1 MKKNLLLYGV
11 FLGALSLSFC
21 SGNAKNKEMTDNG
34 MSMESANEVIRYC
47 DTSLKVLKDLI
58 NGDSIKAILGYI
70 DKTEGTDMPLL
81 FHNRL
86 YMKDRAYLKDNYT
99 IANKIRKEELLLSI
113 ALSEYKQVIF
123 DILTPTVESAKTVLP
138 SVQKDKK

>member
-1 MKKNLLLYGV
+1 MAS
-11 FLGALSLSFC
+11 FLGALSLSSC

-34 MSMESANEVIRYC
+34 MSMESANEVIRYY

-58 NGDSIKAILGYI
+58 NEDSIKAILDYI
-70 DKTEGTDMPLL
+70 EQRVQICSLL

>member
-1 MKKNLLLYGV
+1 MAS
-11 FLGALSLSFC
+11 FLGALSLSSC

-70 DKTEGTDMPLL
+70 DKTEGTDMLPIVPQPA
-81 FHNRL
+81 L
-86 YMKDRAYLKDNYT
+86 YAR
-99 IANKIRKEELLLSI
+99 IEPI
-113 ALSEYKQVIF
+113 
-123 DILTPTVESAKTVLP
+123 
-138 SVQKDKK
+138 

>member
-47 DTSLKVLKDLI
+47 
-58 NGDSIKAILGYI
+58 YI
-70 DKTEGTDMPLL
+70 DKTEGTDMLPIVPQPA
-81 FHNRL
+81 L
-86 YMKDRAYLKDNYT
+86 Y
-99 IANKIRKEELLLSI
+99 EG
-113 ALSEYKQVIF
+113 
-123 DILTPTVESAKTVLP
+123 
-138 SVQKDKK
+138 

>member
-70 DKTEGTDMPLL
+70 DPK
-81 FHNRL
+81 FR
-86 YMKDRAYLKDNYT
+86 
-99 IANKIRKEELLLSI
+99 SI
-113 ALSEYKQVIF
+113 LV
-123 DILTPTVESAKTVLP
+123 
-138 SVQKDKK
+138 

>member
-21 SGNAKNKEMTDNG
+21 SGNGKNKEMTDNG
-34 MSMESANEVIRYC
+34 MSMESANEVIRYY

-70 DKTEGTDMPLL
+70 DKTEGTDMLPIVPQPA
-81 FHNRL
+81 L
-86 YMKDRAYLKDNYT
+86 Y
-99 IANKIRKEELLLSI
+99 EG
-113 ALSEYKQVIF
+113 
-123 DILTPTVESAKTVLP
+123 
-138 SVQKDKK
+138 

>member
-1 MKKNLLLYGV
+1 MKKEFIIVWRL
-11 FLGALSLSFC
+11 FLGALSLSSC

-34 MSMESANEVIRYC
+34 MSMESANEVIRYY

-70 DKTEGTDMPLL
+70 DKTEGTDMLPYCST
-81 FHNRL
+81 NRL

-99 IANKIRKEELLLSI
+99 IANKIRKRG
-113 ALSEYKQVIF
+113 
-123 DILTPTVESAKTVLP
+123 TPVKYSPYPNTNK
-138 SVQKDKK
+138 

>member
-58 NGDSIKAILGYI
+58 
-70 DKTEGTDMPLL
+70 DKTEGTDMLPIVPQPA
-81 FHNRL
+81 L
-86 YMKDRAYLKDNYT
+86 Y
-99 IANKIRKEELLLSI
+99 EG
-113 ALSEYKQVIF
+113 
-123 DILTPTVESAKTVLP
+123 
-138 SVQKDKK
+138 

>member
-34 MSMESANEVIRYC
+34 MIMESANEVIRYY

-70 DKTEGTDMPLL
+70 DKTEGTDMLPIVPQPA
-81 FHNRL
+81 L
-86 YMKDRAYLKDNYT
+86 Y
-99 IANKIRKEELLLSI
+99 EG
-113 ALSEYKQVIF
+113 
-123 DILTPTVESAKTVLP
+123 
-138 SVQKDKK
+138 

>member
-11 FLGALSLSFC
+11 FLGVLSLSSC

-34 MSMESANEVIRYC
+34 MSMESANEVIRYY

-58 NGDSIKAILGYI
+58 NEDSIKAILDYI
-70 DKTEGTDMPLL
+70 EQRVQICSLL

-86 YMKDRAYLKDNYT
+86 YMKDRAYLK
-99 IANKIRKEELLLSI
+99 III
-113 ALSEYKQVIF
+113 Q
-123 DILTPTVESAKTVLP
+123 
-138 SVQKDKK
+138 

>member
-11 FLGALSLSFC
+11 FLGVLSLSFC

-34 MSMESANEVIRYC
+34 MSMESANEVIRYY

-70 DKTEGTDMPLL
+70 DKTEGTDMLPIVPQPA
-81 FHNRL
+81 L
-86 YMKDRAYLKDNYT
+86 Y
-99 IANKIRKEELLLSI
+99 EG
-113 ALSEYKQVIF
+113 
-123 DILTPTVESAKTVLP
+123 
-138 SVQKDKK
+138 

>member
-34 MSMESANEVIRYC
+34 MSMEVIRYC

-70 DKTEGTDMPLL
+70 DKTEGTDMLPIVPQPA
-81 FHNRL
+81 L
-86 YMKDRAYLKDNYT
+86 Y
-99 IANKIRKEELLLSI
+99 EG
-113 ALSEYKQVIF
+113 
-123 DILTPTVESAKTVLP
+123 
-138 SVQKDKK
+138 